1 MLRVIVKVVRQ
12 TEARSQPKQRALSCF
27 RRNGYG
33 ARCRLYL
40 GLAFYIAAE
49 GGHREKLDTRETTNE
64 MEKVDMQKTTNET
77 VKIVGISGS
86 LRRGS
91 FSTALLKVLAEKSQP
106 AIEIKIVTLEDI
118 PLYNEDL
125 DSEPE
130 IPAVAAFKRI
140 IAESD
145 GVLIATPEY
154 NHGIPGVLKN
164 ALDWASRPVF
174 ESCFKHKPVS
184 IISSSLAFTGGV
196 RAQYQLR
203 ETLIS
208 MQAHLVMGPEVVVGG
223 IHTNLA
229 DDAYTDKNGLTFML
243 KSLGRL
249 RDEIIGRSLLA
260 V

>member
-1 MLRVIVKVVRQ
+1 
-12 TEARSQPKQRALSCF
+12 
-27 RRNGYG
+27 
-33 ARCRLYL
+33 
-40 GLAFYIAAE
+40 
-49 GGHREKLDTRETTNE
+49 
-64 MEKVDMQKTTNET
+64 MEKVDMQETTNQT

-91 FSTALLKVLAEKSQP
+91 FSTSLLKILAEKALP
-106 AIEIKIVTLEDI
+106 TIEIRVVTLEDI

-125 DSEPE
+125 DGKQE
-130 IPAVAAFKRI
+130 ILTVAAFKRI

-223 IHTNLA
+223 VHTKLA
-229 DDAYTDKNGLTFML
+229 DDVYTDENGLTFML
-243 KSLGRL
+243 NSLGSL

>member
-1 MLRVIVKVVRQ
+1 M
-12 TEARSQPKQRALSCF
+12 
-27 RRNGYG
+27 
-33 ARCRLYL
+33 
-40 GLAFYIAAE
+40 AAE
-49 GGHREKLDTRETTNE
+49 GGYTENLHMRETTNE
-64 MEKVDMQKTTNET
+64 T
-77 VKIVGISGS
+77 VRIVGISGS
-86 LRRGS
+86 LRRAS
-91 FSTALLKVLAEKSQP
+91 FSTALLKILAEKVLP
-106 AIEIKIVTLEDI
+106 TIEIQVVTLEDI

-125 DSEPE
+125 DRKPE
-130 IPAVAAFKRI
+130 IPAVTAFKSI

-203 ETLIS
+203 EALIS
-208 MQAHLVMGPEVVVGG
+208 MHAHLVMGPEVVVGG

-229 DDAYTDKNGLTFML
+229 DDAYTNENGLAFML
-243 KSLGRL
+243 KSLARL
-249 RDEIIGRSLLA
+249 REEILRQRLVA